1 MSTSDVI
8 QVIGIVCTSV
18 LSIVTAVIAVLTLR
32 QSSKT
37 LEESVRPY
45 IVMSYEVIN
54 TGHPNTFFLL
64 KNYGRSGA
72 KIIDFKCDTELTNE
86 DVNYQFSKIPG
97 TYLAPQQKKLYW
109 FDCNVFKKP
118 EIEFEISYQSQ
129 NKIYREIIPLKV
141 KLGAISLRSE
151 SSYEKVMSNSI
162 QEIVERLI

>member
-1 MSTSDVI
+1 MSTSDAI
-8 QVIGIVCTSV
+8 QIVGIICTSV
-18 LSIVTAVIAVLTLR
+18 LSIVSVAIAILTLR
-32 QSSKT
+32 QNSRMI
-37 LEESVRPY
+37 EESLRPY
-45 IVMSYEVIN
+45 VVISYEVIN
-54 TGHPNTFFLL
+54 TGSPNTFFLL
-64 KNYGRSGA
+64 KNYGQSGA
-72 KIIDFKCDTELTNE
+72 KIIDFKCDTELTDE

-109 FDCNVFKKP
+109 FDCNAFKNP

-151 SSYEKVMSNSI
+151 SRYEKVMSNSI

>member
-1 MSTSDVI
+1 MNTSDVI
-8 QVIGIVCTSV
+8 QIIGIICTSV
-18 LSIVTAVIAVLTLR
+18 LSIVSVVIAI
-32 QSSKT
+32 KT
-37 LEESVRPY
+37 LGQNSKMIEESLRPY
-45 IVMSYEVIN
+45 VVISYEVIN
-54 TGHPNTFFLL
+54 TGSPNAFFLL

-109 FDCNVFKKP
+109 FDCKAFDDP
-118 EIEFEISYQSQ
+118 EIKFEISYQSQ
-129 NKIYREIIPLKV
+129 NKIYCETIPVKV